1 MQRPE
6 SGFRASVKSVS
17 RVWWCGYAGVIAL
30 PGQQRDA
37 VRGAVREAVVSL

>member
-6 SGFRASVKSVS
+6 SGFRASVEGVG
-17 RVWWCGYAGVIAL
+17 RVRWCGCAGVIAL
-30 PGQQRDA
+30 PGEQRDA